1 MKQDFFKR
9 LTICRTLC
17 YNFIVFIAAAH
28 AMREQKKG
36 EHIMSGYT
44 VKNKGVA
51 FIFNVIIT
59 AICLASVL
67 AYFVLPLWKVNV
79 SCTLTSEMF
88 RSITGESGE
97 NEELMKEIADELEKK
112 PIDAAFD
119 ITLKTKTFLAS
130 FASDG
135 EKLVAEMV
143 DYNAETLANQLSGTV
158 KEVSKAAV
166 RATAKNS
173 LKETLKDGSAEYQ
186 WKDEETVN
194 AELDKLTDALMKDDA
209 TVSSVSDAAADAIAN
224 VYKSETGNDI
234 PEADKQAAKA
244 EMEKM
249 LKEVADENGNI
260 DADKLITD
268 MLAQMLSGNSGS
280 GNNENGD
287 GNGTG
292 ADKETAAATFTAAK
306 TFHRFLGIG
315 EGSGETAGSGGS
327 SGETTGSGEADSMQA
342 LKDSLTQAINE
353 KIGGQMN
360 TFLLVMKITGGV
372 ILFTLF
378 TWAYIVLKILCKA
391 ATANPVVKLKLPI
404 WLGWLPFLILYAV
417 PTGVIKLAGSAS
429 AETAA
434 MLAGMNF
441 SFFTCGVVSAL
452 AALALIIAWVPYHR
466 LIQRD

>member
-17 YNFIVFIAAAH
+17 YNFIVCMATAH

-44 VKNKGVA
+44 VKHKGVA

-306 TFHRFLGIG
+306 TSDRYIDGG
-315 EGSGETAGSGGS
+315 ESSGETTGSGGS

-360 TFLLVMKITGGV
+360 TFLFVMKITGGV

-417 PTGVIKLAGSAS
+417 PTGVVGLAGSAS

-452 AALALIIAWVPYHR
+452 AVLALIIVWMPYHH
-466 LIQRD
+466 LTQRD

>member
-1 MKQDFFKR
+1 M
-9 LTICRTLC
+9 
-17 YNFIVFIAAAH
+17 
-28 AMREQKKG
+28 
-36 EHIMSGYT
+36 
-44 VKNKGVA
+44 
-51 FIFNVIIT
+51 
-59 AICLASVL
+59 
-67 AYFVLPLWKVNV
+67 NV
-79 SCTLTSEMF
+79 SCTLTSETF
-88 RSITGESGE
+88 RAITGESGE

-143 DYNAETLANQLSGTV
+143 DYNAETLTDQLSGTV

-224 VYKSETGNDI
+224 VYKSETGKDI

-306 TFHRFLGIG
+306 TSTLFIG
-315 EGSGETAGSGGS
+315 TGEASGETAGSGGS
-327 SGETTGSGEADSMQA
+327 SGETTGGGEADSMQA

-441 SFFTCGVVSAL
+441 SFFTCGIVSAL
-452 AALALIIAWVPYHR
+452 AALALIIVWVPYHR

>member
-1 MKQDFFKR
+1 
-9 LTICRTLC
+9 
-17 YNFIVFIAAAH
+17 
-28 AMREQKKG
+28 
-36 EHIMSGYT
+36 MSGYT
-44 VKNKGVA
+44 VKHKGVA

-143 DYNAETLANQLSGTV
+143 DYNAETLTDQLSGTV

-224 VYKSETGNDI
+224 VYKSETGNDM

-287 GNGTG
+287 GTG

-306 TFHRFLGIG
+306 TSDRFIG
-315 EGSGETAGSGGS
+315 TGEASGETAGSGGS
-327 SGETTGSGEADSMQA
+327 SGETTGGGEADSMQA

-360 TFLLVMKITGGV
+360 TFLLVMKITSGV

-441 SFFTCGVVSAL
+441 SFFTCGIVSAL

-466 LIQRD
+466 LKQSD

>member
-1 MKQDFFKR
+1 
-9 LTICRTLC
+9 
-17 YNFIVFIAAAH
+17 
-28 AMREQKKG
+28 
-36 EHIMSGYT
+36 MSGYT

-112 PIDAAFD
+112 PIDATFG

-143 DYNAETLANQLSGTV
+143 DYNAETLTNQLSGTV

-224 VYKSETGNDI
+224 VYKSETGNDM

-268 MLAQMLSGNSGS
+268 MLALMLSGNSGS

-287 GNGTG
+287 GNGNGTG
-292 ADKETAAATFTAAK
+292 ADKETAATTFTAVK
-306 TFHRFLGIG
+306 TSTLFIGTG

-327 SGETTGSGEADSMQA
+327 SGETTGGSEADSMQA

-441 SFFTCGVVSAL
+441 SFFTCGIVSAL
-452 AALALIIAWVPYHR
+452 AALALIIAWVPYHH
-466 LIQRD
+466 LTQRD

>member
-1 MKQDFFKR
+1 
-9 LTICRTLC
+9 
-17 YNFIVFIAAAH
+17 
-28 AMREQKKG
+28 
-36 EHIMSGYT
+36 MSGYT
-44 VKNKGVA
+44 VKHKGVA

-97 NEELMKEIADELEKK
+97 NEELMKEIADEL
-112 PIDAAFD
+112 
-119 ITLKTKTFLAS
+119 KTKTFLSS

-143 DYNAETLANQLSGTV
+143 DYNAETLTNQLSGTV

-224 VYKSETGNDI
+224 VYKSETGNDN

-287 GNGTG
+287 DNGTG

-306 TFHRFLGIG
+306 TSARFIG
-315 EGSGETAGSGGS
+315 TGEASGETAGSGGS

-417 PTGVIKLAGSAS
+417 PTVVIKLAGSAS

-441 SFFTCGVVSAL
+441 SFFTCGIVSAL
-452 AALALIIAWVPYHR
+452 AVLALIIVWVPYHR
-466 LIQRD
+466 LTQRD

>member
-1 MKQDFFKR
+1 
-9 LTICRTLC
+9 
-17 YNFIVFIAAAH
+17 
-28 AMREQKKG
+28 
-36 EHIMSGYT
+36 MSGYT
-44 VKNKGVA
+44 VNHKGVA

-143 DYNAETLANQLSGTV
+143 DYNAETLTDQLSGTV

-260 DADKLITD
+260 DADKLITN
-268 MLAQMLSGNSGS
+268 MLAQMLSGNSGN

-306 TFHRFLGIG
+306 TSDRFIG
-315 EGSGETAGSGGS
+315 TGEASGETAGSGGS

-417 PTGVIKLAGSAS
+417 PTVVIKLAGSAS

-441 SFFTCGVVSAL
+441 SFFTCGIVSAL
-452 AALALIIAWVPYHR
+452 AALTLIIVWVPYHR
-466 LIQRD
+466 LTQRD

>member
-1 MKQDFFKR
+1 
-9 LTICRTLC
+9 
-17 YNFIVFIAAAH
+17 
-28 AMREQKKG
+28 
-36 EHIMSGYT
+36 MSGYT
-44 VKNKGVA
+44 VKHKGVA

-143 DYNAETLANQLSGTV
+143 DYNAETLADQLSGTV

-234 PEADKQAAKA
+234 PEADKQAAKS

-306 TFHRFLGIG
+306 TSDRFIG
-315 EGSGETAGSGGS
+315 TGEASGETAGSGGS

-378 TWAYIVLKILCKA
+378 TWAYIVLKILCKT

-417 PTGVIKLAGSAS
+417 PTVVIKLAGSAS

-441 SFFTCGVVSAL
+441 SFFTCGIVSAL
-452 AALALIIAWVPYHR
+452 AVLALIIVWVPYHR
-466 LIQRD
+466 LTQRD

>member
-1 MKQDFFKR
+1 
-9 LTICRTLC
+9 
-17 YNFIVFIAAAH
+17 
-28 AMREQKKG
+28 
-36 EHIMSGYT
+36 MSGYT
-44 VKNKGVA
+44 VKRKGVA

-143 DYNAETLANQLSGTV
+143 DYNAETLTNQLSGTV

-194 AELDKLTDALMKDDA
+194 AELDKLTDALMKNDA

-224 VYKSETGNDI
+224 VYKSETGSDI

-244 EMEKM
+244 EMEKI

-280 GNNENGD
+280 GNNENG
-287 GNGTG
+287 

-306 TFHRFLGIG
+306 TSTLFIG
-315 EGSGETAGSGGS
+315 TGEASGETAGSGGS

-417 PTGVIKLAGSAS
+417 PTAVIKLAGSAS

-441 SFFTCGVVSAL
+441 SFFTCGIVSAL
-452 AALALIIAWVPYHR
+452 AALTLIIVWMPYHR
-466 LIQRD
+466 LTQRD

>member
-17 YNFIVFIAAAH
+17 YNFIVFMDAAH

-44 VKNKGVA
+44 VKHKGVA

-143 DYNAETLANQLSGTV
+143 DYNAETLTDQLSGTV

-280 GNNENGD
+280 GNNET

-306 TFHRFLGIG
+306 TSTLFIG
-315 EGSGETAGSGGS
+315 TGEASGETAGSGGS
-327 SGETTGSGEADSMQA
+327 SGETTGSNEEDSMQA

-452 AALALIIAWVPYHR
+452 AVLALIIVWVPYHR

>member
-1 MKQDFFKR
+1 
-9 LTICRTLC
+9 
-17 YNFIVFIAAAH
+17 
-28 AMREQKKG
+28 
-36 EHIMSGYT
+36 MSGYT
-44 VKNKGVA
+44 VKRKGVA

-88 RSITGESGE
+88 RAITGESGE

-143 DYNAETLANQLSGTV
+143 DYNAETLTNQLSGTV

-224 VYKSETGNDI
+224 VYKSETGNDM

-287 GNGTG
+287 GTGNG
-292 ADKETAAATFTAAK
+292 KETAAATFTAAK
-306 TFHRFLGIG
+306 TSALFIG
-315 EGSGETAGSGGS
+315 TGEASGETAGSGGS
-327 SGETTGSGEADSMQA
+327 SGETTGGSEADSMQA
-342 LKDSLTQAINE
+342 LKDSLTQAINK

-441 SFFTCGVVSAL
+441 SFFTCGIVSAL
-452 AALALIIAWVPYHR
+452 AALALIIAWVPYHH
-466 LIQRD
+466 LTQRD

>member
-1 MKQDFFKR
+1 
-9 LTICRTLC
+9 
-17 YNFIVFIAAAH
+17 
-28 AMREQKKG
+28 
-36 EHIMSGYT
+36 MSGYT
-44 VKNKGVA
+44 VKHKGVA

-88 RSITGESGE
+88 RAMTGESGE

-143 DYNAETLANQLSGTV
+143 DYNVETLTEQLSGTV

-173 LKETLKDGSAEYQ
+173 LKETLKEGGAEYQ

-224 VYKSETGNDI
+224 VYKSETGKDI

-268 MLAQMLSGNSGS
+268 MLAQMLSENSGN

-287 GNGTG
+287 GTGNGTG
-292 ADKETAAATFTAAK
+292 DGKETAAATFTAAK
-306 TFHRFLGIG
+306 TSARLIG
-315 EGSGETAGSGGS
+315 TGEGAGETAGSGETTGSGGS
-327 SGETTGSGEADSMQA
+327 SGETTGGGEADSTQA

-391 ATANPVVKLKLPI
+391 ATANPVIKLKLPI

-452 AALALIIAWVPYHR
+452 AALALIIVWVPYHH
-466 LIQRD
+466 LKQTD

>member
-1 MKQDFFKR
+1 
-9 LTICRTLC
+9 
-17 YNFIVFIAAAH
+17 
-28 AMREQKKG
+28 
-36 EHIMSGYT
+36 MSGYT

-59 AICLASVL
+59 AICLASVV

-79 SCTLTSEMF
+79 SCALTSEMF

-143 DYNAETLANQLSGTV
+143 DYNAETLTNQLSGTV

-224 VYKSETGNDI
+224 VYKSETGKDM

-244 EMEKM
+244 ERSGGRER
-249 LKEVADENGNI
+249 EHRRRQADYRY
-260 DADKLITD
+260 A
-268 MLAQMLSGNSGS
+268 
-280 GNNENGD
+280 
-287 GNGTG
+287 G
-292 ADKETAAATFTAAK
+292 ADVIRKFRQRQQRKRRRQRHGRRQRNRRGDLYGGEN
-306 TFHRFLGIG
+306 FHPLSRHRRRIG
-315 EGSGETAGSGGS
+315 RNGGFRREF
-327 SGETTGSGEADSMQA
+327 GRNDG
-342 LKDSLTQAINE
+342 
-353 KIGGQMN
+353 
-360 TFLLVMKITGGV
+360 
-372 ILFTLF
+372 
-378 TWAYIVLKILCKA
+378 
-391 ATANPVVKLKLPI
+391 
-404 WLGWLPFLILYAV
+404 
-417 PTGVIKLAGSAS
+417 
-429 AETAA
+429 
-434 MLAGMNF
+434 
-441 SFFTCGVVSAL
+441 
-452 AALALIIAWVPYHR
+452 R
-466 LIQRD
+466 R

>member
-1 MKQDFFKR
+1 
-9 LTICRTLC
+9 
-17 YNFIVFIAAAH
+17 
-28 AMREQKKG
+28 
-36 EHIMSGYT
+36 MSGYT
-44 VKNKGVA
+44 VKRKGIA
-51 FIFNVIIT
+51 FIFNVIVT

-224 VYKSETGNDI
+224 VYKSETGNDM

-287 GNGTG
+287 SNGTG

-306 TFHRFLGIG
+306 TSALFIGTG

-327 SGETTGSGEADSMQA
+327 SGETTGGGEADSMQA

-452 AALALIIAWVPYHR
+452 AALALIIVWMPYHR
-466 LIQRD
+466 LTQRD

>member
-1 MKQDFFKR
+1 
-9 LTICRTLC
+9 
-17 YNFIVFIAAAH
+17 
-28 AMREQKKG
+28 
-36 EHIMSGYT
+36 MSGYT
-44 VKNKGVA
+44 VKRKGVA

-97 NEELMKEIADELEKK
+97 SEELMKEIADELEKK
-112 PIDAAFD
+112 PIDATFD

-143 DYNAETLANQLSGTV
+143 DYNAETLTNQLSGTV

-173 LKETLKDGSAEYQ
+173 LKETLKDSGAEYQ

-224 VYKSETGNDI
+224 VYKSETGKDI

-268 MLAQMLSGNSGS
+268 MLAQMLSENSGS
-280 GNNENGD
+280 DNNENGD
-287 GNGTG
+287 GTGNGTG
-292 ADKETAAATFTAAK
+292 DGKETAAATFTAAK
-306 TFHRFLGIG
+306 TSDLFIG
-315 EGSGETAGSGGS
+315 TGEASGETAGSGGS
-327 SGETTGSGEADSMQA
+327 SGETTGGGEADSMQA

-441 SFFTCGVVSAL
+441 SFFTCGIVSAL
-452 AALALIIAWVPYHR
+452 AALALIIVWVPYHHLKQTDLLSAR
-466 LIQRD
+466 KSCKKRQ

>member
-1 MKQDFFKR
+1 
-9 LTICRTLC
+9 
-17 YNFIVFIAAAH
+17 
-28 AMREQKKG
+28 
-36 EHIMSGYT
+36 MSGYT
-44 VKNKGVA
+44 VKRKGVA

-119 ITLKTKTFLAS
+119 ITLKTKTFFAS

-143 DYNAETLANQLSGTV
+143 DYNAETLTNQLSGTV

-292 ADKETAAATFTAAK
+292 ADKETAAATLTAAK
-306 TFHRFLGIG
+306 TSDLFIG
-315 EGSGETAGSGGS
+315 TGEASGETAGSDGS

-417 PTGVIKLAGSAS
+417 PTVVIKLAGSAS

-441 SFFTCGVVSAL
+441 SFFTCGIVSAL
-452 AALALIIAWVPYHR
+452 AVLALIIVWVPYHR
-466 LIQRD
+466 LTQRD

>member
-1 MKQDFFKR
+1 
-9 LTICRTLC
+9 
-17 YNFIVFIAAAH
+17 
-28 AMREQKKG
+28 
-36 EHIMSGYT
+36 MSGYT

-51 FIFNVIIT
+51 FIFNLIIT

-143 DYNAETLANQLSGTV
+143 DYNAETLTNQLSGTV

-194 AELDKLTDALMKDDA
+194 AELDKLTDELMKDDA

-292 ADKETAAATFTAAK
+292 ADKETAATTFTAAK
-306 TFHRFLGIG
+306 TSALFIGTG

-441 SFFTCGVVSAL
+441 SFFTCGIVSAL
-452 AALALIIAWVPYHR
+452 TALALIIAWVPYHH
-466 LIQRD
+466 LTQRD

>member
-36 EHIMSGYT
+36 EPIMSGYT
-44 VKNKGVA
+44 VKHKGVA

-119 ITLKTKTFLAS
+119 ITLKTKTFLSS

-224 VYKSETGNDI
+224 VYKSETGNDM

-280 GNNENGD
+280 GNNENG
-287 GNGTG
+287 NGTG

-306 TFHRFLGIG
+306 TSTLFIG
-315 EGSGETAGSGGS
+315 TGEASGETAGSGGS
-327 SGETTGSGEADSMQA
+327 SGETTGGGEEDSMQA

>member
-1 MKQDFFKR
+1 
-9 LTICRTLC
+9 
-17 YNFIVFIAAAH
+17 
-28 AMREQKKG
+28 
-36 EHIMSGYT
+36 MSEYT

-143 DYNAETLANQLSGTV
+143 DYNAETLTDQLSGTV

-194 AELDKLTDALMKDDA
+194 AELDKLTDELMKDDA

-224 VYKSETGNDI
+224 VYKSETGNDM

-287 GNGTG
+287 DNGTG

-306 TFHRFLGIG
+306 TFHRFLGTG

-452 AALALIIAWVPYHR
+452 AALALIIAWVPYHH
-466 LIQRD
+466 LKQSD

>member
-1 MKQDFFKR
+1 
-9 LTICRTLC
+9 
-17 YNFIVFIAAAH
+17 
-28 AMREQKKG
+28 
-36 EHIMSGYT
+36 MSGYT

-143 DYNAETLANQLSGTV
+143 DYNAETLTDQLSGTV

-194 AELDKLTDALMKDDA
+194 AELDKLTDELMKDDA

-224 VYKSETGNDI
+224 VYKSETGNNM

-287 GNGTG
+287 GTGNG
-292 ADKETAAATFTAAK
+292 KETAAATFTAAK
-306 TFHRFLGIG
+306 TSALFIG
-315 EGSGETAGSGGS
+315 TGEESGETAGSGGS

-434 MLAGMNF
+434 MFADMNF
-441 SFFTCGVVSAL
+441 SFFTCGIVSAL
-452 AALALIIAWVPYHR
+452 AALALIIVWVPYHR
-466 LIQRD
+466 LTQRD

>member
-1 MKQDFFKR
+1 
-9 LTICRTLC
+9 
-17 YNFIVFIAAAH
+17 
-28 AMREQKKG
+28 
-36 EHIMSGYT
+36 MSGYT
-44 VKNKGVA
+44 VKHKGVA

-143 DYNAETLANQLSGTV
+143 DYNAETLTNQLSGTV

-224 VYKSETGNDI
+224 VYKSETGNDM

-287 GNGTG
+287 GDGNGTG

-306 TFHRFLGIG
+306 TSTLFIG
-315 EGSGETAGSGGS
+315 TGEASGETAGSGGR
-327 SGETTGSGEADSMQA
+327 SGETTGGGEADSMQA
-342 LKDSLTQAINE
+342 LKDSLTQAINK

-434 MLAGMNF
+434 MLADMNF
-441 SFFTCGVVSAL
+441 SFFTCGIVSAL
-452 AALALIIAWVPYHR
+452 AALALIIVWMPYHR
-466 LIQRD
+466 LTQRD

>member
-1 MKQDFFKR
+1 
-9 LTICRTLC
+9 
-17 YNFIVFIAAAH
+17 
-28 AMREQKKG
+28 
-36 EHIMSGYT
+36 MSGYT

-97 NEELMKEIADELEKK
+97 NEELIKEIADELEKK

-143 DYNAETLANQLSGTV
+143 DYNAETLTNQLSGTV

-173 LKETLKDGSAEYQ
+173 LKETLKDGGAEYQ

-280 GNNENGD
+280 GNNENDD

-306 TFHRFLGIG
+306 TSALFIGTG

-327 SGETTGSGEADSMQA
+327 SGETTGGGEEDSMQA

-441 SFFTCGVVSAL
+441 SFFTCGIVSAL
-452 AALALIIAWVPYHR
+452 AVLALIIVWVPYHR

>member
-1 MKQDFFKR
+1 
-9 LTICRTLC
+9 
-17 YNFIVFIAAAH
+17 
-28 AMREQKKG
+28 
-36 EHIMSGYT
+36 MSGYT

-119 ITLKTKTFLAS
+119 ITLKTKTFLSS

-143 DYNAETLANQLSGTV
+143 DYNAETLTEQLSGTV

-287 GNGTG
+287 DNGTG

-306 TFHRFLGIG
+306 TSDRYVDGG
-315 EGSGETAGSGGS
+315 ESSGETAGSGGS

-441 SFFTCGVVSAL
+441 SFFTCGIVSAL
-452 AALALIIAWVPYHR
+452 AALTLIIAWVPYHR
-466 LIQRD
+466 LTQRD

>member
-1 MKQDFFKR
+1 
-9 LTICRTLC
+9 
-17 YNFIVFIAAAH
+17 
-28 AMREQKKG
+28 
-36 EHIMSGYT
+36 MSGYT

-119 ITLKTKTFLAS
+119 ITLKTKTFLSS

-143 DYNAETLANQLSGTV
+143 DYNAETLTNQLSGTV

-173 LKETLKDGSAEYQ
+173 LKETLKDGGAEYQ

-224 VYKSETGNDI
+224 VYKSETGKDI

-306 TFHRFLGIG
+306 TSTLFIG
-315 EGSGETAGSGGS
+315 TGETSGETAGSDGS

-360 TFLLVMKITGGV
+360 TFLLVMKITNGV

-417 PTGVIKLAGSAS
+417 PTVVIKLAGSAS

-441 SFFTCGVVSAL
+441 SFFTCGIVSAL
-452 AALALIIAWVPYHR
+452 AVLALIIVWVPYHR
-466 LIQRD
+466 LTQRD

>member
-1 MKQDFFKR
+1 
-9 LTICRTLC
+9 
-17 YNFIVFIAAAH
+17 
-28 AMREQKKG
+28 
-36 EHIMSGYT
+36 MSGYT

-79 SCTLTSEMF
+79 SCTLTSDMF

-143 DYNAETLANQLSGTV
+143 DYNAETLTNQLSGTV

-244 EMEKM
+244 EMEKNA
-249 LKEVADENGNI
+249 ERSGGRERDQRRRPADYRY
-260 DADKLITD
+260 A
-268 MLAQMLSGNSGS
+268 
-280 GNNENGD
+280 
-287 GNGTG
+287 G
-292 ADKETAAATFTAAK
+292 ADVIRKFRQRQQRKRRRQRHGRRQRNRRGDLYGGEN
-306 TFHRFLGIG
+306 FHPLYRHRRRIG
-315 EGSGETAGSGGS
+315 RNGGFRREF
-327 SGETTGSGEADSMQA
+327 GRND
-342 LKDSLTQAINE
+342 
-353 KIGGQMN
+353 
-360 TFLLVMKITGGV
+360 
-372 ILFTLF
+372 
-378 TWAYIVLKILCKA
+378 
-391 ATANPVVKLKLPI
+391 
-404 WLGWLPFLILYAV
+404 
-417 PTGVIKLAGSAS
+417 
-429 AETAA
+429 
-434 MLAGMNF
+434 
-441 SFFTCGVVSAL
+441 
-452 AALALIIAWVPYHR
+452 R
-466 LIQRD
+466 RR

>member
-17 YNFIVFIAAAH
+17 YNFIVFIATAH

-143 DYNAETLANQLSGTV
+143 DYNAETLTNQLSGTV

-224 VYKSETGNDI
+224 VYKSETGNDM

-306 TFHRFLGIG
+306 TSTLFIGTG

-327 SGETTGSGEADSMQA
+327 SGETTGGGEEDSMQA

-353 KIGGQMN
+353 KIGEQMN

-441 SFFTCGVVSAL
+441 SFFTCGIVSAL
-452 AALALIIAWVPYHR
+452 AVLALIIVWVPYHR

>member
-1 MKQDFFKR
+1 
-9 LTICRTLC
+9 
-17 YNFIVFIAAAH
+17 
-28 AMREQKKG
+28 
-36 EHIMSGYT
+36 MSGYT

-88 RSITGESGE
+88 RSMTGESGE

-143 DYNAETLANQLSGTV
+143 DYNVETLTEQLSGTV

-224 VYKSETGNDI
+224 VYKSETGKDI

-287 GNGTG
+287 GTGNGTG
-292 ADKETAAATFTAAK
+292 DGKETAAATFTAAK
-306 TFHRFLGIG
+306 TSDRFIATG
-315 EGSGETAGSGGS
+315 EGAGETAGSGETTGSGGS
-327 SGETTGSGEADSMQA
+327 SGETTGGGEADSMQA

-378 TWAYIVLKILCKA
+378 TWAYLVLKILCKA

-417 PTGVIKLAGSAS
+417 PTVVIKLAGSAS

-441 SFFTCGVVSAL
+441 SFFTCGIVSAL
-452 AALALIIAWVPYHR
+452 AVLALIIVWVPYHR
-466 LIQRD
+466 LTQRD

>member
-1 MKQDFFKR
+1 
-9 LTICRTLC
+9 
-17 YNFIVFIAAAH
+17 
-28 AMREQKKG
+28 
-36 EHIMSGYT
+36 MSGYT
-44 VKNKGVA
+44 VKHKGVA

-67 AYFVLPLWKVNV
+67 AYFALPLWKVNV

-143 DYNAETLANQLSGTV
+143 DYNAETLADQLSGTV

-194 AELDKLTDALMKDDA
+194 AELDKLTDALMKDGA

-224 VYKSETGNDI
+224 VYKSETGKDI

-260 DADKLITD
+260 DADKLISD

-280 GNNENGD
+280 GNNKNGD

-306 TFHRFLGIG
+306 TSTLFIG
-315 EGSGETAGSGGS
+315 TGEASGETAGSGGS

-441 SFFTCGVVSAL
+441 SFFTCGIVSAL
-452 AALALIIAWVPYHR
+452 AALALIIVWVPYHR

>member
-1 MKQDFFKR
+1 
-9 LTICRTLC
+9 
-17 YNFIVFIAAAH
+17 
-28 AMREQKKG
+28 
-36 EHIMSGYT
+36 MSGYT

-112 PIDAAFD
+112 PIDTAFD

-130 FASDG
+130 FDSDG

-143 DYNAETLANQLSGTV
+143 DYNAETLTNQLSGTV

-268 MLAQMLSGNSGS
+268 MLAQMLSGNSGN

-306 TFHRFLGIG
+306 TSTLFIGTGEASGETAGSGGSSGETTGSG

-327 SGETTGSGEADSMQA
+327 SGETTGGGEADSMQA

-441 SFFTCGVVSAL
+441 SFFTCGIVSAL
-452 AALALIIAWVPYHR
+452 AALALIIVWVPYHR
-466 LIQRD
+466 LTQRD

>member
-1 MKQDFFKR
+1 
-9 LTICRTLC
+9 
-17 YNFIVFIAAAH
+17 
-28 AMREQKKG
+28 
-36 EHIMSGYT
+36 MSGYT
-44 VKNKGVA
+44 VKHKGVA

-97 NEELMKEIADELEKK
+97 NEELIKEIADELEKK

-143 DYNAETLANQLSGTV
+143 DYNAETLAEQLSGTV

-173 LKETLKDGSAEYQ
+173 LKETLKDGCAEYQ

-280 GNNENGD
+280 GNNENDD

-306 TFHRFLGIG
+306 TSTLFIG
-315 EGSGETAGSGGS
+315 TGEASGETAGSGGS
-327 SGETTGSGEADSMQA
+327 SGETTGGSEADSMQA

-441 SFFTCGVVSAL
+441 SFFTCGIVSAL

>member
-1 MKQDFFKR
+1 
-9 LTICRTLC
+9 
-17 YNFIVFIAAAH
+17 
-28 AMREQKKG
+28 
-36 EHIMSGYT
+36 MSGYT
-44 VKNKGVA
+44 VKRKGVA

-306 TFHRFLGIG
+306 TSTLFIGTG

-441 SFFTCGVVSAL
+441 SFFTCGIVSAL

-466 LIQRD
+466 LTQRD

>member
-1 MKQDFFKR
+1 
-9 LTICRTLC
+9 
-17 YNFIVFIAAAH
+17 
-28 AMREQKKG
+28 
-36 EHIMSGYT
+36 MSGYT
-44 VKNKGVA
+44 VKHKGVA

-143 DYNAETLANQLSGTV
+143 DYNAETLTNQLSGTV

-306 TFHRFLGIG
+306 TSALFIGTG
-315 EGSGETAGSGGS
+315 EGSCETAGSGGS
-327 SGETTGSGEADSMQA
+327 SGETTGGGEEDSMQA

-417 PTGVIKLAGSAS
+417 PTGVVGLAGSAS

>member
-1 MKQDFFKR
+1 
-9 LTICRTLC
+9 
-17 YNFIVFIAAAH
+17 
-28 AMREQKKG
+28 
-36 EHIMSGYT
+36 MSGYT

-88 RSITGESGE
+88 RTITGESGE
-97 NEELMKEIADELEKK
+97 NEELMKEIADELEKR

-143 DYNAETLANQLSGTV
+143 DYNTETLTNQLSGTV

-224 VYKSETGNDI
+224 VYKSETGNDM

-287 GNGTG
+287 DNGTS
-292 ADKETAAATFTAAK
+292 ADKETAAATFTAAQ
-306 TFHRFLGIG
+306 TSALFIG
-315 EGSGETAGSGGS
+315 TGEASGETAGSGGS

-441 SFFTCGVVSAL
+441 SFFTCGIVSAL
-452 AALALIIAWVPYHR
+452 AALALIIVWVPYHR

>member
-1 MKQDFFKR
+1 
-9 LTICRTLC
+9 
-17 YNFIVFIAAAH
+17 
-28 AMREQKKG
+28 
-36 EHIMSGYT
+36 MSGYT

-143 DYNAETLANQLSGTV
+143 DYNAETLTNQLSGTV

-173 LKETLKDGSAEYQ
+173 LKETLKDGGAEYQ

-280 GNNENGD
+280 GNNENG
-287 GNGTG
+287 NGTG

-306 TFHRFLGIG
+306 TSALFIG
-315 EGSGETAGSGGS
+315 TGEASGETAGSGGS

-417 PTGVIKLAGSAS
+417 PTGVVGLAGSAS

-441 SFFTCGVVSAL
+441 SFFTCGIVSAL
-452 AALALIIAWVPYHR
+452 AVLALIIVWVPYHR
-466 LIQRD
+466 LTQRD

>member
-44 VKNKGVA
+44 VKHKGVA

-143 DYNAETLANQLSGTV
+143 DYNAETLTNQLSGTV

-224 VYKSETGNDI
+224 VYKSETGNDM

-280 GNNENGD
+280 GNNENG
-287 GNGTG
+287 NGTG

-306 TFHRFLGIG
+306 TFHRFLGTG

-327 SGETTGSGEADSMQA
+327 SGETTGGGEEDSMQA

>member
-1 MKQDFFKR
+1 
-9 LTICRTLC
+9 
-17 YNFIVFIAAAH
+17 
-28 AMREQKKG
+28 
-36 EHIMSGYT
+36 MSGYT
-44 VKNKGVA
+44 VKHKGVA

-143 DYNAETLANQLSGTV
+143 DYNAETLTNQLSGTV

-209 TVSSVSDAAADAIAN
+209 TVSSVSDAAADPIAN

-287 GNGTG
+287 DNGTG

-306 TFHRFLGIG
+306 TSARFIG
-315 EGSGETAGSGGS
+315 TGEASGETAGSGGS

-417 PTGVIKLAGSAS
+417 PTVVIKLAGSAS

-441 SFFTCGVVSAL
+441 SFFTCGIVSAL
-452 AALALIIAWVPYHR
+452 AVLALIIVWVPYHR
-466 LIQRD
+466 LTQRD

>member
-36 EHIMSGYT
+36 EPIMSGYT
-44 VKNKGVA
+44 VKHKGVA

-119 ITLKTKTFLAS
+119 ITLKTKTFLSS

-224 VYKSETGNDI
+224 VYKSETGKDI

-280 GNNENGD
+280 GNNENG
-287 GNGTG
+287 NGTG

-306 TFHRFLGIG
+306 TSTLFIG
-315 EGSGETAGSGGS
+315 TGEASGETAGSGGS
-327 SGETTGSGEADSMQA
+327 SGETTGGGEEDSMQA

>member
-1 MKQDFFKR
+1 
-9 LTICRTLC
+9 
-17 YNFIVFIAAAH
+17 
-28 AMREQKKG
+28 
-36 EHIMSGYT
+36 MSGYT
-44 VKNKGVA
+44 VKRKGVA

-112 PIDAAFD
+112 PIDATFD

-130 FASDG
+130 FASEG

-143 DYNAETLANQLSGTV
+143 DYNAETLTNQLSGTV

-194 AELDKLTDALMKDDA
+194 AELDKLTDELMKDDA

-224 VYKSETGNDI
+224 VYKSETGKDI

-306 TFHRFLGIG
+306 TSALFIG
-315 EGSGETAGSGGS
+315 TGEASGETAGSGGS
-327 SGETTGSGEADSMQA
+327 SGETTGGGEADSMQA

-441 SFFTCGVVSAL
+441 SFFTCGIVSAL
-452 AALALIIAWVPYHR
+452 AVLALIIVWVPYHR
-466 LIQRD
+466 LTQRD